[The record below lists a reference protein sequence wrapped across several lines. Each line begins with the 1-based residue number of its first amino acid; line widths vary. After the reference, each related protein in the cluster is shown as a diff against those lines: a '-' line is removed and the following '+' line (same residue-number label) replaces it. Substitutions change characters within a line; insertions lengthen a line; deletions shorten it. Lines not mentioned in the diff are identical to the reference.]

1 MIRIVSWLLVI
12 ALLLTQAVMWKYTG
26 ALTHPQIYKYIV
38 ILICGVG
45 LLCLGSF
52 SKENIVA
59 ALVIA
64 VYFAVFLIFN
74 HVSADRLVLVVM
86 APSIAMFVLFREM
99 ESRGYLH
106 CLFDAYADLLFVI
119 ALVSVIFWLTGSIL
133 GITPGRTLLHYEW
146 ADHSFNTYS
155 YFGIY
160 FENPVQATQIS
171 GHELV
176 RNTGICTEA
185 PGYCDIL
192 FYALALEV
200 FYYKKRNVRKWTL
213 IIALLTTLSTKA
225 FGVLLILF
233 LYYFLKKIHTETR
246 YGVKAFFMAFIP
258 VALIVA
264 VAAGIVLMAGKSDTG
279 SFRIR
284 MDDFR
289 SGLLAWRNN
298 ILFGAGNTD
307 GSITRYFRV
316 HRPNNGLSMGIT
328 TILGKG
334 GLYLLMYYLLPHI
347 LFVRKAAREGK
358 SMIDSI
364 AIILLLA
371 FEIFISNNGENIL
384 YLAVIAILYTLALS
398 SGEEERNENEQ

>member
-1 MIRIVSWLLVI
+1 MVRIVSWLLVI
-12 ALLLTQAVMWKYTG
+12 ALILTQAVMWKYTG

-45 LLCLGSF
+45 ILCLGSF
-52 SKENIVA
+52 SKDNIIA
-59 ALVIA
+59 AFIIA
-64 VYFAVFLIFN
+64 AYFAVFLIFN
-74 HVSADRLVLVVM
+74 HVSADRLILVVM

-106 CLFDAYADLLFVI
+106 CLFDAYTDLLFII
-119 ALVSVIFWLTGSIL
+119 ALVSVIFWLTGSVL
-133 GITPGRTLLHYEW
+133 GIMPGRVLLHYEW

-160 FENPVQATQIS
+160 FENPVQATHLL

-192 FYALALEV
+192 FYALTLEV

-213 IIALLTTLSTKA
+213 IIALLTTMSTKA

-233 LYYFLKKIHTETR
+233 IYYFLKKIYVETR

-258 VALIVA
+258 VALIVV

-289 SGLLAWRNN
+289 SGLLAWRRN
-298 ILFGAGNTD
+298 ILFGAGYTD
-307 GSITRYFRV
+307 SVITRYFRV

-328 TILGKG
+328 VILGKG
-334 GLYLLMYYLLPHI
+334 GLYLFMYYLLPHI
-347 LFVRKAAREGK
+347 LFLRRAVRSGK
-358 SMIDSI
+358 SL
-364 AIILLLA
+364 AEPVFIILLLA

-384 YLAVIAILYTLALS
+384 YLAVIAVLYTLSLNY
-398 SGEEERNENEQ
+398 EEGITNEQ